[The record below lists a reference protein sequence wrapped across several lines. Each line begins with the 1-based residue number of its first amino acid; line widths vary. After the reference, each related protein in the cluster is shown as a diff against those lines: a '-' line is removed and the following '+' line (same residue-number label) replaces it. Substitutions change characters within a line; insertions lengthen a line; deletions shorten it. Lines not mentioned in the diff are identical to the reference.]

1 MIYTMSF
8 DNNGAAIPKKLVSV
22 PNRIARVKMQVL
34 DASILFFNKNRD
46 ILLQTIG
53 GTIQGLQLI
62 QADRIYS
69 DWVTGDIWG
78 ISNVNGGQVAVIIEV
93 MPQGFSTADLIP
105 GEMEDCTPCGNS
117 LEDAAA

>member
-8 DNNGAAIPKKLVSV
+8 DNNGAAIPKKLVAV
-22 PNRIARVKMQVL
+22 GDRIARVKMQVL

-62 QADRIYS
+62 QNDRIYS

-78 ISNVNGGQVAVIIEV
+78 VSNVNGGQVAVIVEI
-93 MPQGFSTADLIP
+93 MPASFGAADLM
-105 GEMEDCTPCGNS
+105 GLSSGAEDCTPCGES
-117 LEDAAA
+117 LEAA

>member
-1 MIYTMSF
+1 MIYTMTF
-8 DNNGAAIPKKLVSV
+8 DNNGAAIPKKIVNV
-22 PNRIARVKMQVL
+22 GNRIARVKMQVL
-34 DASILFFNKNRD
+34 DSSILFFNKNRD
-46 ILLQTIG
+46 LLLQTIG

-78 ISNVNGGQVAVIIEV
+78 VSNVNGGLVGVIVEI
-93 MPQGFSTADLIP
+93 MPPGFSAADLIP
-105 GEMEDCTPCGNS
+105 SEMEDCTPCGNS